1 MSIYQ
6 EDFNL
11 QVVNE
16 EVNFLREMYNLATQI
31 SALSGELDQ
40 DKKGSLRDIQTAAS
54 KVMSLSSTIHQKM
67 TSGGT
72 TMETITEG
80 AAGTSGPQD
89 EDDLGVFKAEDIQN
103 VLHQMNY
110 KIEFIPWGVRVLV
123 FDGIRANAYPSTLN
137 LP

>member
-1 MSIYQ
+1 MSIHQ

-11 QVVNE
+11 QLVDE

-40 DKKGSLRDIQTAAS
+40 DKKGSLRDIQATAGG
-54 KVMSLSSTIHQKM
+54 VLSLSST
-67 TSGGT
+67 TSGS
-72 TMETITEG
+72 TITDSITQRS
-80 AAGTSGPQD
+80 AGTDGSWD